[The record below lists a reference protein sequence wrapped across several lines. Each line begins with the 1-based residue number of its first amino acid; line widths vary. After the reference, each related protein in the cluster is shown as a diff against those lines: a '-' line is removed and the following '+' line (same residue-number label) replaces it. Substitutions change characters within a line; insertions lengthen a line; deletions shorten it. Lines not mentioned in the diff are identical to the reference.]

1 MKRTYTAKEAEAF
14 VEKNIAQAKRPPTI
28 DAKVRRTRAEAHRK
42 DVELARKALSTG
54 SLDVKGLDTLARERA
69 EARRKLAGEQRQKA
83 IKASGAVA
91 KWLSGRLPVLP
102 ADPMN
107 VILDRVTFIRS
118 FADQGVV
125 TDSNIGSLDSWAKYK
140 FQHSGDSI
148 GETGTGR
155 LSFFV
160 LWQNPR
166 TDTIVANVGPRLQV
180 NANLAVDAN
189 WNGVAAWFFPDS
201 KALATVRARTTVF
214 AMDSSINSIVS
225 DVILGNASAT
235 GGFFGGDD
243 SVSLAVDQFISGAGV
258 FVPAQAFILIEVAL
272 ITEWQLLNGSV
283 DLDADGGSF
292 QVGVP
297 HLIITVT

>member
-1 MKRTYTAKEAEAF
+1 MNTYTAKEAEAF
-14 VEKNIAQAKRPPTI
+14 VEKNIAKAKRPPTI
-28 DAKVRRTRAEAHRK
+28 DAKVRRARAAAGRK
-42 DVELARKALSTG
+42 DTELARKVLSTG
-54 SLDVKGLDTLARERA
+54 GLDLKRLDTLARERA
-69 EARRKLAGEQRQKA
+69 EARRSRADEQRRLA
-83 IKASGAVA
+83 IKNSAAVA
-91 KWLSGRLPVLP
+91 KWISGRTPVLP

-140 FQHSGDSI
+140 FQHSGDAI
-148 GETGTGR
+148 GVTGTGR

-166 TDTIVANVGPRLQV
+166 TETIMANVGPRVQV
-180 NANLAVDAN
+180 NANLSVDAD

-225 DVILGNASAT
+225 DVILGTVDAM

-243 SVSLAVDQFISGAGV
+243 STSLAVDQFMPGAGV
-258 FVPAQAFILIEVAL
+258 FVPAEAFILIEVSL
-272 ITEWQLLNGSV
+272 VTEYQLLDGSV
-283 DLDADGGSF
+283 DLDADSASF
-292 QVGVP
+292 QVTVP
-297 HLIITVT
+297 HLIITIT